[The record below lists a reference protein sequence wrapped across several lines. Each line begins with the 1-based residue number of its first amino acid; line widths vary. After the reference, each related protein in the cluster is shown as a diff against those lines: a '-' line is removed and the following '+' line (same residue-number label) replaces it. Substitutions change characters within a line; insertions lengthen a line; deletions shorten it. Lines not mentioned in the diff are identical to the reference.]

1 MTDVWEDADLPGPGE
16 EEPLVI
22 GQISPGLLPLAY
34 PMERLALLERN
45 ANIGNVAAVKGS
57 LVTFGQRK
65 PITARHRE
73 DGTEEVTAGNT
84 TLLAARELGWSHLA
98 VVWEDDD
105 DITAIAWSL
114 ADNRT
119 ADLGTTDDAI
129 LAELLEQTQE
139 YDPELMA
146 ATGYTDADLAA
157 LLGQESGQSREER
170 QAEATATLAARF
182 LVPPFSVLDAR
193 QGYWQD
199 RRRAWIALG
208 IRSEEGRPKNLLKM
222 SDTVLASQQPSG
234 SPNRS
239 VPASDSGN
247 DPQFYYKKR
256 RAEQEVGRELT
267 TEEFLRDFYEGP
279 DAYIGGTSIFDP
291 VLCELAYRWWCPERG
306 NILDPFAG
314 GSVRGVVAAR
324 LGLHYHGIDLRP
336 EQVAAN
342 EEQLASIGGP
352 GLARWEV
359 GDARTA
365 LFPQDTDLLFT
376 CPPYFDLE
384 QYSDDPADLSN
395 AGNYDAFLV
404 DYRQIIDRACRAL
417 RMDRFACVVVGDIR
431 DTQGI
436 YRNFVADTIDSFIGA
451 GLSYYNEAILVTPVG
466 SLALRAARI
475 FNGARKLAKG
485 HQNVLVFCKGDPQRA
500 ADACA
505 PVQVPDLA
513 AMFGELVEDEEL
525 DAREREGAADAG
537 GSAGDAAWSGD
548 GSEGHDLGQP
558 PAEAPSVTSP
568 AHPVVDPD
576 SHQVGTAVAHVVPGW
591 ARGLDVE
598 RLRVVAD
605 LFRRHDGD
613 LPLGAFT
620 GVKEATVAQWHSEGA
635 LTVVGENEPVAAWVV
650 HRSSSSRSYRDFRGL
665 AMGQI
670 PAGAAHVVR
679 MAAAPG
685 YGALLTE
692 PLRSAAVAEI
702 WQEHPVER
710 WAAEQAG
717 LHWRATK
724 IRASSELVGV
734 WDHRGSANG
743 ASPYSP
749 LSYNGLQLLDLE
761 YDPAVILEE
770 ARAAGLEWADHYAV
784 YNKGH
789 TWSAIALR
797 GFGGDPEF
805 IIKPAEM
812 SKKWKADNAEKLE
825 WQCVDTP
832 LLERFPSVQA
842 LLEFLPAQRVR
853 LMRLAPGNGELTR
866 HADITDPEAGTEP
879 GQLLRL
885 HFPLLTNPSVEFHSW
900 LPDGSVQRAHMGA
913 GTCWSLDTRKPHTA
927 WNKGQTERIH
937 LVIDAWSYPE
947 LLERIVGV
955 GDIESKVVP
964 EEQQPVVMPG
974 AWSL

>member
-1 MTDVWEDADLPGPGE
+1 MTDVWEQADQPAPGE
-16 EEPLVI
+16 AEPEEGIV
-22 GQISPGLLPLAY
+22 GQISAGLLPLAY
-34 PMERLALLERN
+34 PIDRLTRLPLELN
-45 ANIGNVAAVKGS
+45 ANRGDVHAVKQS
-57 LVTFGQRK
+57 LLIYGQRK
-65 PITARHRE
+65 PITARHLE
-73 DGTEEVTAGNT
+73 DGTEQITAGNT
-84 TLLAARELGWSHLA
+84 THEAAEELGWTHLA

-105 DITAIAWSL
+105 DVTAIAWGL
-114 ADNRT
+114 ADNRS
-119 ADLGTTDDAI
+119 ADLGTTDDAV
-129 LAELLEQTQE
+129 LAALLERTQE
-139 YDPELMA
+139 YDPELY
-146 ATGYTDADLAA
+146 TGYTDEDLAA
-157 LLGQESGQSREER
+157 LLGEAEPVDRER
-170 QAEATATLAARF
+170 QQAEATQTLASRF

-222 SDTVLASQQPSG
+222 SDTVLASQQRSS

-256 RAEQEVGRELT
+256 KAEQEAGRELS
-267 TEEFLRDFYEGP
+267 TEEFLRDWYEGP

-306 NILDPFAG
+306 NVLDPFAG

-336 EQVAAN
+336 EQVVAN
-342 EEQLASIGGP
+342 QEQLADIGGP

-365 LFPQDTDLLFT
+365 LFPADTDLLFT

-395 AGNYDAFLV
+395 AGTYDEFLV
-404 DYRQIIDRACRAL
+404 TYRAIVERACRAL

-431 DTQGI
+431 DSSGT
-436 YRNFVADTIDSFIGA
+436 YRNFVSDTIDSFLEA

-513 AMFGELVEDEEL
+513 AMFGELVEDE
-525 DAREREGAADAG
+525 DANERQGAADAG
-537 GSAGDAAWSGD
+537 ASASDAAESGD
-548 GSEGHDLGQP
+548 GAEGHDLGQA
-558 PAEAPSVTSP
+558 PAEAPPHDPLQAGSEAAPVGP
-568 AHPVVDPD
+568 A
-576 SHQVGTAVAHVVPGW
+576 W

-598 RLRVVAD
+598 RLRAVVG
-605 LFRRHDGD
+605 LFRQHDQG
-613 LPLGAFT
+613 LVLGAFA
-620 GVKEATVAQWHSEGA
+620 GVKEATIAAWHEEGL
-635 LTVVGENEPVAAWVV
+635 LTVVGDEQPLAAWVV
-650 HRSSSSRSYRDFRGL
+650 RASGSERSYRDFRGMVRGL
-665 AMGQI
+665 IRSGE
-670 PAGAAHVVR
+670 PHLVR

-685 YGALLTE
+685 FGHLLLE
-692 PLRSAAVAEI
+692 PLVRAGVAEI

-710 WAAEQAG
+710 WAVDQAG

-724 IRASSELVGV
+724 IRASSELIGV
-734 WDHRGSANG
+734 WARTGPEDGHL
-743 ASPYSP
+743 PYGP
-749 LSYNGLQLLDLE
+749 VDYNGLQLLDLE
-761 YDPAVILEE
+761 YDPGETLAE

-797 GFGGDPEF
+797 GFGADPEF
-805 IIKPAEM
+805 IIKPVEM
-812 SKKWKADNAEKLE
+812 SRQWKRDNAEKME
-825 WQCVDTP
+825 WLCADTE
-832 LLERFPSVQA
+832 LLERFPSVSA
-842 LLEFLPAQRVR
+842 LLASPLLAAGAERVR
-853 LMRLAPGNGELTR
+853 LMRLAPGKGELTR
-866 HADITDPEAGTEP
+866 HADITDPDAGTEP

-885 HFPLLTNPSVEFHSW
+885 HFPLLTNPEVEFHSW

-913 GTCWSLDTRKPHTA
+913 GTVWSLDTRKPHTA
-927 WNKGQTERIH
+927 WNKGSTERIH
-937 LVIDAWSYPE
+937 LVIDAASSPE
-947 LLERIVGV
+947 LLERIVGAGQIV
-955 GDIESKVVP
+955 SSVVP
-964 EEQQPVVMPG
+964 EEQPEVAP
-974 AWSL
+974 AEPWPL